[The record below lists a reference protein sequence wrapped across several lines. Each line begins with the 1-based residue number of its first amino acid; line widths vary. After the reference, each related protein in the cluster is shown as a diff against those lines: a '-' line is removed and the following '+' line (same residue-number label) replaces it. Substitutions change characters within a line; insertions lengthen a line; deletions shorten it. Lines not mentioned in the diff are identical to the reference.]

1 MPIDEVSRK
10 QALLDTANREG
21 SINHVD
27 IFRAEL
33 EKFQNRYRENKP
45 SIIDVSTDAEK
56 LFREDIEVLSALGSL
71 TADREMRRLCLAVV
85 RALMFLAKRTQ
96 DGE

>member
-10 QALLDTANREG
+10 QSLLDVANREG

-27 IFRAEL
+27 VFRAEL

-56 LFREDIEVLSALGSL
+56 LFREDLEVINALGSL
-71 TADREMRRLCLAVV
+71 TQDREVRRLCMAVV
-85 RALMFLAKRTQ
+85 RALQFLAKRT
-96 DGE
+96 ESE